1 MRATAPGLPPYD
13 AVGNRKTETKR
24 KTASGPAAD
33 IVRTYQAPTPGKH
46 DLPKVTQTGVD
57 PHEELFTYDAA
68 GNTKTR
74 KTGADTET
82 QYLEWDAE
90 GHLKTLN
97 QGTSGNSF
105 VYDTTGQRL
114 LRKDSKGTT
123 LYLPGGNELRL
134 DKAGTVS
141 GTRYYGGVAMRE
153 GGKLTYLFADHHG
166 TGTLQVIGDAAQ
178 TVTRR
183 KTNIFGEAR
192 GPQPASWA
200 GDKGFVGGTKDTDTG
215 LKHLGAREYDPL
227 TGRFISVDPI
237 MDLSSSQQMHGYVR
251 PVGPDRDGLPERPLR
266 RPLRPARRQ
275 EAGHGQNPQEGN
287 NGRLQQPQRLP
298 AADAAGGRLRPHDPA
313 AQGEEAGLHPAVHP
327 ALPQADR
334 QIRPRIL

>member
-1 MRATAPGLPPYD
+1 MRATAPGFLPYD

-153 GGKLTYLFADHHG
+153 GGKLMYLFADHHG
-166 TGTLQVIGDAAQ
+166 TGTLQVTGDAAQ

-183 KTNIFGEAR
+183 KTGIFGEAR

-200 GDKGFVGGTKDTDTG
+200 GDEGFVGGT
-215 LKHLGAREYDPL
+215 
-227 TGRFISVDPI
+227 
-237 MDLSSSQQMHGYVR
+237 
-251 PVGPDRDGLPERPLR
+251 
-266 RPLRPARRQ
+266 
-275 EAGHGQNPQEGN
+275 
-287 NGRLQQPQRLP
+287 
-298 AADAAGGRLRPHDPA
+298 
-313 AQGEEAGLHPAVHP
+313 
-327 ALPQADR
+327 
-334 QIRPRIL
+334 